1 MSRFTYFEDF
11 DLVEG
16 SRKLYQ
22 LNGSIC
28 WEVGAL
34 DSGWELTIPEGT
46 IFDISVPRALEWIQN
61 PHDRAVLLAA
71 AVHDE
76 LLKHGHDV
84 AFASSEFRR
93 AAMSRGCSTRRA
105 WLLFTTTLLW
115 TAIRKALGKGYT
127 DHSTR
132 PS

>member
-22 LNGSIC
+22 LNDSIC
-28 WEVGAL
+28 WEVGAR

-46 IFDISVPRALEWIQN
+46 IFDISVPRSLEWIQS

-84 AFASSEFRR
+84 AFSSSEFRR
-93 AAMSRGCSTRRA
+93 AAISRGCSSRRA

-115 TAIRKALGKGYT
+115 TAIRKAQGKGYT
-127 DHSTR
+127 NHSTR

>member
-11 DLVEG
+11 DLVED
-16 SRKLYQ
+16 SHKLYR
-22 LNGSIC
+22 LNAPIC
-28 WEVGAL
+28 WEVGAIN
-34 DSGWELTIPEGT
+34 SGWELTIPEGT
-46 IFDISVPRALEWIQN
+46 VFDISVPWYLEWLQS

-93 AAMSRGCSTRRA
+93 AAISRGTSTWWA
-105 WLLFTTTLLW
+105 WILFWVTLWW
-115 TAIRKALGKGYT
+115 TAVRKAMGKGYT
-127 DHSTR
+127 DHSVR
-132 PS
+132 